1 MRARLGPAVRNQLGR
16 PSPGTTAS
24 RQRTLAPLEFDTYSD
39 SYREAV
45 EDSIAF
51 AGGDAARYVGAKA
64 RMLVELAEREL
75 GSPSELDVLDVGC
88 GPGET
93 DAFLEGAFRSLH
105 GVDLSAP
112 MVERAAER
120 NPWASYA
127 SYEGGAPLPY
137 DDAAVDLSFA
147 ICVFHHV
154 TEAERADLLGEM
166 ARVTRPGGLVAIF
179 EHNPWNPLT
188 RKAVRDCPFDEDAVL
203 LSRPETRRLM
213 QGAGLQRVGSPFII
227 FFPREGRRREAI
239 ERRLGWLPLGAQYYV
254 AGRRT
259 HG

>member
-1 MRARLGPAVRNQLGR
+1 MSV
-16 PSPGTTAS
+16 
-24 RQRTLAPLEFDTYSD
+24 EFDRYSD

-64 RMLVELAEREL
+64 RMLVELARRRIGEPAEL
-75 GSPSELDVLDVGC
+75 SVLDVGC

-93 DAFLEGAFRSLH
+93 DAFLEGAFASLH
-105 GVDLSAP
+105 GVDLSEP
-112 MVERAAER
+112 MIERAAER
-120 NPWASYA
+120 NPWASYS
-127 SYEGGAPLPY
+127 SYGAGDPLPY
-137 DDAAVDLSFA
+137 DDGAFDLSFS

-154 TEAERADLLGEM
+154 PRRQRPALLREM
-166 ARVTRPGGLVAIF
+166 RRVTRPGGVVAVF

-188 RKAVRDCPFDEDAVL
+188 RKAVRDCPFDEGVEL
-203 LSRPETRRLM
+203 LSRPEARRLLK
-213 QGAGLQRVGSPFII
+213 GAVLEQIESPFIV
-227 FFPREGRRREAI
+227 FFPRTGEHRERI

-259 HG
+259 DG